1 MRKAIVFLHRWVGL
15 AVLLFIAV
23 AAITGV
29 IIAFDKELDHT
40 LNDDWFYIQ
49 PGEQKMAMDQL
60 VPIAEEV
67 YPGKRVT
74 FVRTNNESADRSMEF
89 YLRTPA
95 TKNAEDK
102 SIFDSEGK
110 YHTVFV
116 NPYSGKVLGSR
127 ENGVFGVDKR
137 HIIPMIVK
145 LHYTWY
151 AGAFGKWVIGIA
163 ALLWLLDHF
172 GAVYI
177 SFPNLKNWRKS
188 FQFRW
193 RTGGYKLNFDMHR
206 SGSMWILPVL
216 LALSLSSVYLN
227 LNDQFKWVVN
237 KFSPVTKTEC
247 ACHVDPK
254 ANWIDKTASWDE
266 AIKLAQ
272 QTRPDLTVGSISFL
286 PDTRK
291 FIVSLKGENDL
302 TKEVGM
308 TKVYV
313 NAITGDLLHVHDRNL
328 ETAGDTFNAW
338 QLPLHSGRVFGIVG
352 QIIILLSGIVIT
364 IICVTGF
371 IIYLKK
377 LRAREAANPK
387 EIASTKPETIG
398 VLALLGR
405 LKPLLRSRT

>member
-1 MRKAIVFLHRWVGL
+1 MRKTIVFLHRWVGL
-15 AVLLFIAV
+15 AVLLFIGI
-23 AAITGV
+23 AAITGT

-40 LNDDWFYIQ
+40 LNDDWFYVK
-49 PGEQKMAMDQL
+49 PGEQRMAMDQL
-60 VPIAEEV
+60 VPIAEGIF
-67 YPGKRVT
+67 PGKRVT
-74 FVRTNNESADRSMEF
+74 FVRTNAESADRSMEF

-95 TKNAEDK
+95 AKGEADK
-102 SIFDSEGK
+102 SMFDNGSK
-110 YHTVFV
+110 YHTVYV
-116 NPYSGKVLGSR
+116 DPYSGNVLGSR
-127 ENGVFGVDKR
+127 ENGAFGVDKR
-137 HIIPMIVK
+137 HIIPMLVK

-151 AGAFGKWVIGIA
+151 AGDFGKWVIGIA
-163 ALLWLLDHF
+163 ALLWLMDHF

-177 SFPNLKNWRKS
+177 SFPSLKNWRKS

-193 RTGGYKLNFDMHR
+193 NAGGHKLNFDMHR

-216 LALSLSSVYLN
+216 VVLALSSIYLN

-247 ACHVDPK
+247 SCHVDPK
-254 ANWIDKTASWDE
+254 ANWLDKTASWDG

-272 QTRPDLTVGSISFL
+272 QTKPDLIVGGVSFL

-291 FIVSLKGENDL
+291 FIVSLKGDGDL

-313 NAITGDLLHVHDRNL
+313 NAITGELLHVHDRSK

-338 QLPLHSGRVFGIVG
+338 QLPLHSGRVFGITG

-371 IIYLKK
+371 LIYLKK
-377 LRAREAANPK
+377 SKAREA
-387 EIASTKPETIG
+387 TKPKIIATTEPEARGAAAFTEASEKG
-398 VLALLGR
+398 NA
-405 LKPLLRSRT
+405 